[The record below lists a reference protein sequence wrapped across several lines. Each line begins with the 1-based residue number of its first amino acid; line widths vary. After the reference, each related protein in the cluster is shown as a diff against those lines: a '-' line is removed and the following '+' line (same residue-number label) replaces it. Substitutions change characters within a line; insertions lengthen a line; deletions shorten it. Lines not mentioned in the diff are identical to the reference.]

1 MYRCTCGRFV
11 GNDDDEEFFLFPFW
25 KINQLQ
31 LVGCCCRSWIIR
43 VEMSLHFVD
52 RAQDNFEERVE
63 LVGGTRGVLLTLS
76 RHRSINC
83 WRNAVYCLP
92 VHAPAV
98 SLHIVDAARQTNG
111 NDSLPNAQH
120 SWAIISL
127 KQLQMGY
134 NVATIKNNFFV
145 LFFFWQRNSL
155 SNQSSAVHFL
165 VLTFFLPPPT
175 RDGGNQIESILHQ
188 RESVLFIQLS
198 LFLFGVCA
206 FREWWPREGKKGGIQ

>member
-1 MYRCTCGRFV
+1 MDGSLGTTTKRV
-11 GNDDDEEFFLFPFW
+11 LLLFPYW

-31 LVGCCCRSWIIR
+31 LVGCCCCCRSWIIR
-43 VEMSLHFVD
+43 GEMSLHFVD
-52 RAQDNFEERVE
+52 RAQDNFRERVE

-145 LFFFWQRNSL
+145 LFF
-155 SNQSSAVHFL
+155 
-165 VLTFFLPPPT
+165 LTKK
-175 RDGGNQIESILHQ
+175 
-188 RESVLFIQLS
+188 FI
-198 LFLFGVCA
+198 V
-206 FREWWPREGKKGGIQ
+206 